1 MEEERLQILR
11 MVQEGKV
18 TPEEGAK
25 LLEALESEPPTAR
38 ATSQWLRVRVFDE
51 KQNKLK
57 VNVNVP
63 INLVKLFGRFIP
75 TKELEAK
82 GLGPLNMDEIVE
94 MVKTGAQGKLVD
106 VYDDEEGVRVEIF
119 VE

>member
-1 MEEERLQILR
+1 MQEERLQILR

-25 LLEALESEPPTAR
+25 LLEALESEPAPAK
-38 ATSQWLRVRVFDE
+38 AVSQWLRVRVFDE
-51 KQNKLK
+51 NQHKLK

-63 INLVKLFGRFIP
+63 INLVKLLGKFIP
-75 TKELEAK
+75 SKELEAK
-82 GLGPLNMDEIVE
+82 GLGPLNVDEIVE

-106 VYDDEEGVRVEIF
+106 VYDDEEGVRVEVY